1 MAIFGKPNL
10 PHEYSFSF
18 KLFQISNQHTHHHS
32 HKFLLR
38 VFMWKTP
45 YFNLYLFTTGIRCS
59 PPFMYLVL
67 GNSFIILFPGKIAS
81 KLVLISILSFFCI
94 ISLQSNFLNVNSKNF
109 ENKVRISGIGK
120 DNGSFTGT
128 NLVFSCSAA

>member
-1 MAIFGKPNL
+1 
-10 PHEYSFSF
+10 
-18 KLFQISNQHTHHHS
+18 
-32 HKFLLR
+32 
-38 VFMWKTP
+38 
-45 YFNLYLFTTGIRCS
+45 
-59 PPFMYLVL
+59 MYLVL

-81 KLVLISILSFFCI
+81 KLVSISILSFFCI

-128 NLVFSCSAA
+128 NLDFSCSAA